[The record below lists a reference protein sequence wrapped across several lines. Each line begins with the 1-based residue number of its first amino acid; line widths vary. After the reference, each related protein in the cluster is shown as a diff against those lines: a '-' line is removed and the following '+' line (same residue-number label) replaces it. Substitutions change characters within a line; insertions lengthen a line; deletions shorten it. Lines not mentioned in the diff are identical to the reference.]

1 MGSHGGQGL
10 MAEDS
15 TTPPV
20 PSNKQL
26 LQEEAPLAAVYT
38 NSSSLHWIPKE
49 IRHLVSTEVFPSGEK
64 KFSKEFQD
72 PFENFIAVLGC
83 LRLEHVL

>member
-1 MGSHGGQGL
+1 MGPWGPRAHGQGQQSFTR
-10 MAEDS
+10 A
-15 TTPPV
+15 
-20 PSNKQL
+20 KQQL

-49 IRHLVSTEVFPSGEK
+49 TRHLVSTEVFPSGEK
-64 KFSKEFQD
+64 KLSKEFQD
-72 PFENFIAVLGC
+72 PFKNFTAVSGH